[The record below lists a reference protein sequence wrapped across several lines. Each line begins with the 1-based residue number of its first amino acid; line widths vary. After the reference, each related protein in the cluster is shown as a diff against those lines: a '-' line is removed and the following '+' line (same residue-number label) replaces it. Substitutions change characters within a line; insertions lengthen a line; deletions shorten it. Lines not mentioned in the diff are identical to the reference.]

1 MQIAKHLVPREIQ
14 AIESIE
20 LTFVQREKTRLQ
32 ATMANGE
39 EIDIELNV
47 GTVLSQGDK
56 LALAD
61 GRIVEVI
68 AATESLYEV
77 RANTAAQLAR
87 ISYYIG
93 NRRMPLQV
101 DDDCLTMLPDHA
113 LRAMVESLG
122 GTVTEVQRGFQPESV
137 APR

>member
-20 LTFVQREKTRLQ
+20 LTFVQREKARLRT
-32 ATMANGE
+32 TMANGE
-39 EIDIELNV
+39 EIDIQLNV
-47 GTVLSQGDK
+47 GTVLSHGDK

-87 ISYYIG
+87 IAYCIG
-93 NRRMPLQV
+93 NRRLPLQV
-101 DDDCLTMLPDHA
+101 DNDCLIMRPDHS
-113 LRAMVESLG
+113 LRAIVEGLG
-122 GTVTEVQRGFQPESV
+122 GTVTEVQRSFQPESST
-137 APR
+137 PR